1 VRGSIGR
8 GVHPISLAQSHYD
21 HHCYSSPT
29 MAHNHHNS
37 TDSLAEKIKRHP
49 KYYLSGG
56 DIHFLVETYLFRVHR
71 YFFERESAYFREKL
85 AVAAPPGQS
94 PKGSSDAN
102 PFPLEDVLANDFSR
116 FLWVFYNPKYSIYDA
131 TVDDWSAILKLAFDW
146 RFGEV
151 KKLCCRELEKFEIA
165 PMQKIELYQTYELD
179 KKLLIPSYIAMCM
192 RPQPLSIKEG
202 RQLGLET
209 ALLIATAREHARGQ
223 SASDGTLSPS
233 PVSVEDD
240 DMVNMIKDVFGITAG
255 PPSPSLTPLENT
267 SSASAFTTPS
277 KLTIPNGITSP
288 PRPSL
293 NTMTSLASASAT
305 AVNSVF
311 GDGTSQAATVAPAQA
326 AAKDT
331 VKSPGIGTGPT
342 GDARKDAARNA
353 GVANANG
360 KDGNGKDSANGKD
373 TGAKESAGT
382 PTGAKPTDASPA
394 TGAANG
400 DGKGKEGQIE
410 RGKDGAEGRPETPID
425 EAGAD
430 TGDEWSGPGKKR
442 KGGNKKGGAGG
453 GGQGSGG
460 IAGLFGGKK

>member
-1 VRGSIGR
+1 
-8 GVHPISLAQSHYD
+8 
-21 HHCYSSPT
+21 
-29 MAHNHHNS
+29 M
-37 TDSLAEKIKRHP
+37 
-49 KYYLSGG
+49 
-56 DIHFLVETYLFRVHR
+56 
-71 YFFERESAYFREKL
+71 
-85 AVAAPPGQS
+85 
-94 PKGSSDAN
+94 
-102 PFPLEDVLANDFSR
+102 
-116 FLWVFYNPKYSIYDA
+116 
-131 TVDDWSAILKLAFDW
+131 
-146 RFGEV
+146 

-331 VKSPGIGTGPT
+331 VKSPGHSGSVFSPLTLNNRLISVFQMQGSVPDPQVTPEKT
-342 GDARKDAARNA
+342 LPETP
-353 GVANANG
+353 V
-360 KDGNGKDSANGKD
+360 SP
-373 TGAKESAGT
+373 T
-382 PTGAKPTDASPA
+382 PTGKMA
-394 TGAANG
+394 TGKTAPTVKTPVPKSLQEPQPEPNPPTQVQPQVRPTETAKERRARLNAEKMAQKAAQ
-400 DGKGKEGQIE
+400 KLPSTKPEQI
-410 RGKDGAEGRPETPID
+410 PET
-425 EAGAD
+425 
-430 TGDEWSGPGKKR
+430 
-442 KGGNKKGGAGG
+442 N
-453 GGQGSGG
+453 GQDPEKS
-460 IAGLFGGKK
+460 